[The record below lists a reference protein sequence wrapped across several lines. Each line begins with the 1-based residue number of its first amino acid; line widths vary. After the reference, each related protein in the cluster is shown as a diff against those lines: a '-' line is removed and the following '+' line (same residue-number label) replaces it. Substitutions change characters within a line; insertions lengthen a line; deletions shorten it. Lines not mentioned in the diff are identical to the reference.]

1 MPTRARKRWST
12 RDPARADYLARE
24 AGEATKASLGCPKRV
39 ARRLGRSA
47 DSVYLYAS
55 GHASSPAYRFG
66 ELLRAVEHPEH
77 LVTWVKIEGLKM
89 RLQDMTV
96 AELRAELEEI
106 VARMEPLADARA
118 KLAALAFAQSP
129 ECADAR
135 RELRRTLA
143 AEAALQE
150 RAVAI
155 LDLLEQAER
164 RS

>member
-1 MPTRARKRWST
+1 MATRTRKRWGG
-12 RDPARADYLARE
+12 REPLRADYLARE
-24 AGEATKASLGCPKRV
+24 AGEATRAALGCPKRV
-39 ARRLGRSA
+39 AQRLGRSQ

-55 GHASSPAYRFG
+55 GHTSSPAYRFG

-77 LVTWVKIEGLKM
+77 LVTWAKIEGLKM
-89 RLQDMTV
+89 RMQDMTP
-96 AELRAELEEI
+96 EQLRADLEEI

-118 KLAALAFAQSP
+118 KLAALAFAQTP
-129 ECADAR
+129 DCAEVR

-155 LDLLEQAER
+155 LDLIENAER
-164 RS
+164 QS